1 MIPEIIKLKND
12 QVNHDTHTQ
21 SDQVYKYD
29 KWYKI
34 QKESISY
41 SIYIYI
47 YLKIV
52 ITKVDYTLAS
62 VMIMLKANLKWQEE
76 TGLEGVH
83 KYVQCTS

>member
-1 MIPEIIKLKND
+1 MV
-12 QVNHDTHTQ
+12 QDTERVHQ
-21 SDQVYKYD
+21 LFHL
-29 KWYKI
+29 
-34 QKESISY
+34 
-41 SIYIYI
+41 YI

>member
-1 MIPEIIKLKND
+1 MINGIRYRKSPSVIPF
-12 QVNHDTHTQ
+12 
-21 SDQVYKYD
+21 
-29 KWYKI
+29 
-34 QKESISY
+34 
-41 SIYIYI
+41 IYI

>member
-1 MIPEIIKLKND
+1 M
-12 QVNHDTHTQ
+12 
-21 SDQVYKYD
+21 YKYD

-34 QKESISY
+34 QEESISH

-62 VMIMLKANLKWQEE
+62 VMIMLKVNLKWQEE
-76 TGLEGVH
+76 TGLKDVH